1 VYDNVTSLPVKTPK
15 SYGYSLQTPDL
26 LEGITRFFPLAPSNT
41 RSPDDILSTVTN
53 GLPRHLLIPVLAGI
67 RDEVRAIRV
76 AFEQVHL
83 RMVGGSVLIVYEAD
97 WERAEEGVTLLEA
110 RKRESHTL
118 EVDFKQ
124 ESEED
129 VGGDDLE
136 DDNTAYDDDDAS
148 YDIEDDDN
156 DAEDDDAGKIGLP
169 FVVRLIDFAH
179 TRITP
184 GQGPDQGVLLGLDTL
199 SKLLGERIQQVQNAT
214 I

>member
-1 VYDNVTSLPVKTPK
+1 MYDNVTSLPVKTPK
-15 SYGYSLQTPDL
+15 SYGYSLRTPDL
-26 LEGITRFFPLAPSNT
+26 LEGIARFFPLAPSNT
-41 RSPDDILSTVTN
+41 RSLDDMLSTVTN

-67 RDEVRAIRV
+67 RDEVLALRV
-76 AFEQVHL
+76 AFDQVHL

-110 RKRESHTL
+110 RNRESHTL

-124 ESEED
+124 ETGED
-129 VGGDDLE
+129 VGGGGDDLE
-136 DDNTAYDDDDAS
+136 DDDDAS
-148 YDIEDDDN
+148 DDIEDDDD
-156 DAEDDDAGKIGLP
+156 DAEDDDEGKIGLP

-199 SKLLGERIQQVQNAT
+199 SKLLSGRIEQVQNAT